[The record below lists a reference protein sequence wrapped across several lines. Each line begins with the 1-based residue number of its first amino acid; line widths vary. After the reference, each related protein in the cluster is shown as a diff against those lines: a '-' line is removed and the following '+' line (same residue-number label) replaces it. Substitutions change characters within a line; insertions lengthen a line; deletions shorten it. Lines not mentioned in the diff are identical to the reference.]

1 MDNLL
6 FNVGIGNLFTVFDL
20 HEFACEWK
28 EFVAP
33 LRVTYVKMARFIPIL
48 GTSWVLKKAVF
59 SYFFGFKQE
68 ASG

>member
-6 FNVGIGNLFTVFDL
+6 FNVGIENLFTVFDL

-33 LRVTYVKMARFIPIL
+33 MRVTYVKMH
-48 GTSWVLKKAVF
+48 GTVHSD
-59 SYFFGFKQE
+59 FGYVVGIKESRIFLLLRV
-68 ASG
+68 